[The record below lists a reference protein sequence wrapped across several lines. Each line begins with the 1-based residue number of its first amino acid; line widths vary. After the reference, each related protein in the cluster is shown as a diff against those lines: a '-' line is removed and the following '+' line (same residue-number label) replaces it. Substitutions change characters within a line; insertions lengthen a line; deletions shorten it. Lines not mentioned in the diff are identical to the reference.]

1 MANVQHNK
9 VKKIVLKFEDWLI
22 DQQHRE
28 DFIGDLA
35 RVPNMQNIDQK
46 VSKRKTDEHKNWTEI
61 VIRIADPRYIAVFN
75 DAWQEFLLAKLA
87 AKDTPD

>member
-1 MANVQHNK
+1 M
-9 VKKIVLKFEDWLI
+9 KKIILKFEDWLI

-35 RVPNMQNIDQK
+35 RVPSMRNIDQK
-46 VSKRKTDEHKNWTEI
+46 ASKRKADEHKNWVEI
-61 VIRIADPRYIAVFN
+61 VIKIAEPGYIAIFN
-75 DAWQEFLLAKLA
+75 EAWQEFLLAKLA